1 MICLQVLLLLCVLL
15 LPQLLS
21 AQTLDELSS
30 RLTGLGSRIKTLN
43 DEYNKEEKSNGQRLE
58 MIELARR
65 GRNTELLDEELKF
78 AYASAEKLSRI
89 NLELNKLNEAKRAA
103 CQQWQAAYRKTID
116 ELLTQA
122 DKEKDQ
128 KKRVQLGR
136 KLQLYQ
142 QTNSQQCPQGLD
154 MVLSQGW
161 RQLQIQPYDGPQE
174 IRQKISLLNDL
185 SREIKIR
192 LAHLDSYYQE
202 SIQER
207 RTKERAQEFVQEGTL
222 FDSSNLRTSR
232 SSAANPDGGVTIP
245 TSERP
250 DGVFTQGPTGS
261 NTDGTGSGTSG
272 GSATPHQEGGT
283 TDWGTASVEQIEID
297 YKKLKSALLDQ
308 QSGLEKK
315 ISEFENKATTLLKQ

>member
-1 MICLQVLLLLCVLL
+1 MIYLQVLLLLCLL
-15 LPQLLS
+15 LFPLILS
-21 AQTLDELSS
+21 AQTLDELST
-30 RLTGLGSRIKTLN
+30 RLTGLESRINALN
-43 DEYNKEEKSNGQRLE
+43 DEYSKEEKSNGQRLE
-58 MIELARR
+58 MIEFARR
-65 GRNTELLDEELKF
+65 GRDSQVLEQELKF

-116 ELLTQA
+116 ELLTLA
-122 DKEKDQ
+122 EEEKDQ
-128 KKRVQLGR
+128 KNRVQLGR

-142 QTNSQQCPQGLD
+142 KTNGRLCPQGLD
-154 MVLSQGW
+154 MVLSQDW

-185 SREIKIR
+185 SRELKIR
-192 LAHLDSYYQE
+192 LAHLESYYQE

-207 RTKERAQEFVQEGTL
+207 RTKERAQEFIQEGTL

-232 SSAANPDGGVTIP
+232 SSATNPGDGSTIP

-250 DGVFTQGPTGS
+250 EGGFSQGGPTSEGAAGG
-261 NTDGTGSGTSG
+261 TTGSTN
-272 GSATPHQEGGT
+272 TPHQEGST
-283 TDWGTASVEQIEID
+283 SDWGSASVEQIEID

-308 QSGLEKK
+308 QSGLQKK
-315 ISEFENKATTLLKQ
+315 ISEFENKASTLLKQ

>member
-1 MICLQVLLLLCVLL
+1 MIYLQVLLLLCILFF
-15 LPQLLS
+15 PEILS

-30 RLTGLGSRIKTLN
+30 RLTGLESRIKTLN
-43 DEYNKEEKSNGQRLE
+43 DEYSKEEKSNGQRLE
-58 MIELARR
+58 MIEIARQ
-65 GRNTELLDEELKF
+65 GRDSEVLEQELKF

-103 CQQWQAAYRKTID
+103 CQLWQAAYRKTID

-122 DKEKDQ
+122 EKEKDQ
-128 KKRVQLGR
+128 GKRVQLGR

-142 QTNSQQCPQGLD
+142 KTNGRLCPQGLD
-154 MVLSQGW
+154 MVLSQDW

-174 IRQKISLLNDL
+174 IQQKIHLLHDL

-207 RTKERAQEFVQEGTL
+207 RTKERAQEFIREGTL

-232 SSAANPDGGVTIP
+232 SSATNPRDGSTTPTTP

-250 DGVFTQGPTGS
+250 DGDFTGGNSASSTGRTTG
-261 NTDGTGSGTSG
+261 NT
-272 GSATPHQEGGT
+272 SAPHQEMIT
-283 TDWGTASVEQIEID
+283 SDWGTASVEQIEVD
-297 YKKLKSALLDQ
+297 YKKLKNALLNQ
-308 QSGLEKK
+308 QTGLQQK
-315 ISEFENKATTLLKQ
+315 ISEFENKASTLLKQ